1 MDNNRLYKCPLC
13 ESILTREKWVRI
25 TGQWEERQ
33 KLLDST
39 KKEIEKYKKERLE
52 LEKKHQNDLRKA
64 AKAAEEAGMVKGI
77 KKEKSER
84 ERMNKMLQ
92 NQAKAIIA
100 GQKKIQELQKQL
112 KEGKTPQ
119 IAGFDY
125 EKEVER
131 MLSETFPED
140 EIKSTGKRGDVI
152 QVVVLNKI
160 QIGTILYECKKTEK
174 YSNEFIK
181 EIKRHQE
188 VARADHAVV
197 ITHATKENKSKFFIE
212 EGVIVIDPLG
222 LLDIAF
228 LLRNTLLDIHK
239 MKLTKDQADQ
249 KGREILRYMQSGEF
263 KKNMVDNLDK
273 AKTAYNLLIKEIKTH
288 KQNWEERI
296 KIYSAIHQ
304 NTQNVR
310 LAIGEIITGQALSPS
325 EMQGFPKIG
334 IIETLKLESG
344 ERGDE

>member
-1 MDNNRLYKCPLC
+1 MNNQIYKCPLC
-13 ESILTREKWVRI
+13 DSLLTRDKWIKI

-33 KLLDST
+33 KFIAE
-39 KKEIEKYKKERLE
+39 KEKEIEKYKKEQLE
-52 LEKKHQNDLRKA
+52 FKKKYEQDLKKA
-64 AKAAEEAGMVKGI
+64 AKLAEIKGVAEGI

-125 EKEVER
+125 EKEVGK
-131 MLSETFPED
+131 MLSEAFPED
-140 EIKSTGKRGDVI
+140 KIKPTGKKGDVLQI
-152 QVVVLNKI
+152 VVINTND
-160 QIGTILYECKKTEK
+160 IGSILYECKKTEK

-188 VARADHAVV
+188 IAKADRAV
-197 ITHATKENKSKFFIE
+197 IVTHASKENKSKFFIE
-212 EGVIVIDPLG
+212 NGVIIIDPLG

-228 LLRNTLLDIHK
+228 LLRSMLIDIHA
-239 MKLTKDQADQ
+239 MKLTKAKADE

-263 KKNMVDNLDK
+263 KKYMVDNLEK
-273 AKTAYNLLIKEIKTH
+273 AKAAYSLLVKEVTTH
-288 KQNWEERI
+288 KRDWTERL
-296 KIYSAIHQ
+296 KIYSTIHH
-304 NTQNVR
+304 NTQGVR
-310 LAIGEIITGQALSPS
+310 LAIGNIITGGAVTQL
-325 EMQGFPKIG
+325 EDDDFPA
-334 IIETLKLESG
+334 IENIEILKLGSG
-344 ERGDE
+344 NKYGG